1 MIDSMLLLECRSIPA
16 YSLISGSSLEVTCH
30 DLTIHDNILRLRS
43 RLEDYQALPFAS
55 VADKAATIAKIGLYR
70 AHTQSAPSMSALKR
84 EFRLSVSR
92 VTASRTA
99 GKRRMVTRK
108 PSELTLSASVLRH
121 NGRIN

>member
-1 MIDSMLLLECRSIPA
+1 MKANEQFLQRDFNPQDKQPMTA
-16 YSLISGSSLEVTCH
+16 YG
-30 DLTIHDNILRLRS
+30 
-43 RLEDYQALPFAS
+43 QALPFAS
-55 VADKAATIAKIGLYR
+55 VVDKAATIAKIGLYR

-108 PSELTLSASVLRH
+108 PSELTLWASVLRH
-121 NGRIN
+121 NGRID